1 MKFQT
6 SIIFLTLWL
15 WGAAG
20 AQAQSRWL
28 TVTGDPANPAV
39 NTIQVDPTPVSVS
52 ANGRVMWIRV
62 SRSAPRTSWDGVAYQ
77 SYRAQ
82 VVFDCPRNSARYMSI
97 DFYLAPI
104 WQGEPYQTSVYG
116 AEAHR
121 LMRFLDVT
129 PNPTARIVRAACE
142 SASVMSN

>member
-1 MKFQT
+1 MKT
-6 SIIFLTLWL
+6 RIPTILLALWS
-15 WGAAG
+15 AAG
-20 AQAQSRWL
+20 VQAQSSWL
-28 TVTGDPANPAV
+28 TVTGDPADPAV
-39 NTIQVDPTPVSVS
+39 NTIEVDPTPVSVN
-52 ANGRVMWIRV
+52 ANGRVMWVRV

-82 VVFDCPRNSARYMSI
+82 VLFDCPRNSASYAAI
-97 DFYLAPI
+97 DFYLAPL

-116 AEAHR
+116 PEAR
-121 LMRFLDVT
+121 RSMQFLDVT

>member
-6 SIIFLTLWL
+6 STILMALCL
-15 WGAAG
+15 GGAAG
-20 AQAQSRWL
+20 VRAQSSWF
-28 TVTGDPANPAV
+28 TVTGDPVNPAV
-39 NTIQVDPTPVSVS
+39 NTIEVDPTPVSVN
-52 ANGRVMWIRV
+52 ANGRVMWVRV
-62 SRSAPRTSWDGVAYQ
+62 SRSAPRTSWDGAAYQ

-82 VVFDCPRNSARYMSI
+82 VLFNCPRNSARYMSI
-97 DFYLAPI
+97 DFYRAPI

-121 LMRFLDVT
+121 SMRFLDVT
-129 PNPTARIVRAACE
+129 PNPTARIIRAACE